1 MSKTIRVFDS
11 NISAMCVLLTPKSM
25 LWRTEGVKPI
35 IYLVQDQEFAPFAR
49 YITKCV
55 DVGLTKLVSELIPD
69 TAKFPPVSK
78 ANLCISV
85 SPENPPRCIG

>member
-1 MSKTIRVFDS
+1 MPI
-11 NISAMCVLLTPKSM
+11 SM
-25 LWRTEGVKPI
+25 LSTTEGANPT
-35 IYLVQDQEFAPFAR
+35 IYLVQDQEFTPLAR

-55 DVGLTKLVSELIPD
+55 DVGLTRLASELTPV
-69 TAKFPPVSK
+69 TAKFPAVSK